1 MNTNNLALE
10 SYLSKTRVYDC
21 LGKGFKKL
29 LFAKPNNSI
38 EYLAKYLQKHAFE
51 YDSLYNKD
59 LGK

>member
-1 MNTNNLALE
+1 MNADKLTLE
-10 SYLSKTRVYDC
+10 IYLSKTRVYEC

-29 LFAKPNNSI
+29 LFTKPNNSI